1 VNSAGLAGTLRGQF
15 GAIAD
20 RDLLLPKTVGVLL
33 ALLSL
38 GCGSKGAVA
47 IVAAVENAHASIDS
61 SSPLAS
67 LLKGGFTLHAEL
79 GQVAPSGTDVS
90 IQGAMSLVKPDQ
102 TSLAVLKLAGAP
114 APPYHLEPG
123 AKVDATFTITDGA
136 RDGQEILPPDQMA
149 ICQAGSVQ
157 IVGTLTDSATG
168 KPTPVSSA
176 SFAVTGCP

>member
-1 VNSAGLAGTLRGQF
+1 MRACSRERGQSRA
-15 GAIAD
+15 GAPVTRAWA
-20 RDLLLPKTVGVLL
+20 LV
-33 ALLSL
+33 ALLVT

-61 SSPLAS
+61 TSPLAS

-90 IQGAMSLVKPDQ
+90 IQAAMTLVKPSDQ
-102 TSLAVLKLAGAP
+102 TSLAVLKLSAMP

-123 AKVDATFTITDGA
+123 AKVDATFTITDGTM
-136 RDGQEILPPDQMA
+136 DGQLLLPADLSA

-157 IVGTLTDSATG
+157 IVGTLADSASG

-176 SFAVTGCP
+176 SFAVSGCP